1 MMQKN
6 HHRAPAK
13 EIEEVNALLPDD
25 GEMGD
30 ELPAE
35 DEPVDLDDTLL
46 DEREKEIEKLLEKG
60 VRQKFVTHRDVLKVF
75 PDMETHSAE
84 LNALYNAFLEMGIAV
99 LETEKGGNGEKA
111 VTAAAPAGEL
121 TQLVLVQT
129 RQDVFDDP
137 VRLYL
142 REIGR
147 VPLLN
152 ATEES
157 RLSEAILRG
166 LISIEQLGQ
175 DDLDEDRREILE
187 RDSHQGEVSQRR
199 LAEANLRLVVSVA
212 KRYVGRGMSL
222 LDLIQEGNVGL
233 LRAVKKFDHRKGFK
247 FSTYATWWIRQ
258 AISRALADQSRT
270 IRVPVH
276 MVESINRLMRI
287 SRDLHQRLGREAT
300 IEELAL
306 EMDILP
312 AEDRQAVTCCWEE
325 GRALEPALRN
335 RLRKAAAKVRRWA
348 HVAQE
353 PMSLEMPIGLDDNNL
368 LGDFIEDESL
378 PSPADAVTMQLLH
391 EQMDD
396 ILNSLSRRERLVLK
410 LRYGLEDGRPRTLEE
425 VGEKFGVTRERVRQI
440 ESKALKKL
448 RHPARSRRLKDYL

>member
-1 MMQKN
+1 MTQKN
-6 HHRAPAK
+6 HYHALEELEEINPA
-13 EIEEVNALLPDD
+13 LPDD

-30 ELPAE
+30 DLLAEEEPA
-35 DEPVDLDDTLL
+35 DLDDRLL
-46 DEREKEIEKLLEKG
+46 EEREKEIEKLLEKG
-60 VRQKFVTHRDVLKVF
+60 VRQKFVTHLDVLKVF
-75 PDMETHSAE
+75 PNMETLSAE

-99 LETEKGGNGEKA
+99 LESEKGGNGQKPVA
-111 VTAAAPAGEL
+111 TVAPEENLA
-121 TQLVLVQT
+121 QVIAPQT
-129 RQDVFDDP
+129 RQDLFDDP
-137 VRLYL
+137 VRMYL

-152 ATEES
+152 AAEEN

-187 RDSHQGEVSQRR
+187 RDSQQGEVAQRR

-287 SRDLHQRLGREAT
+287 SRELHQRLGREAT
-300 IEELAL
+300 IEELVL
-306 EMDILP
+306 EMEILS
-312 AEDRQAVTCCWEE
+312 AEDRQTITRCWEE
-325 GRALEPALRN
+325 GLALDLALRN
-335 RLRKAAAKVRRWA
+335 RLRKAATKVRRWA

-353 PMSLEMPIGLDDNNL
+353 PMSLEMPIGLDDNNS

-378 PSPADAVTMQLLH
+378 PGPADAVTMQLLH
-391 EQMDD
+391 EQMDE